1 MLTEINFYKY
11 RDGQRK
17 TGLGRLKRELA
28 GGGFSAVAYNQSFHL

>member
-17 TGLGRLKRELA
+17 TGLGRLKREGREGDFLLELPIR
-28 GGGFSAVAYNQSFHL
+28 FH